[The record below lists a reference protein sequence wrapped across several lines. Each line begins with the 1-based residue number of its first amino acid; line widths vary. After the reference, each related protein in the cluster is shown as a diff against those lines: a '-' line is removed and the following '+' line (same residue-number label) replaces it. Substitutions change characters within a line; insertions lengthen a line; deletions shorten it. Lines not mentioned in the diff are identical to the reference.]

1 MDKMILTL
9 LNKIDLC
16 DIESYF
22 SDAKLT
28 KINLSPKNSSCT
40 IYIEV
45 KNYLPVDIVE
55 KLDENVSLID
65 SSISNYQVIYNVTD
79 KNEQDLIRYYPYL
92 LKLLKND
99 LMITEI
105 YKDSL
110 MFENDRLLFSVSNLI
125 EEEKIKN
132 CMPKIE
138 KFFFRFGYN

>member
-79 KNEQDLIRYYPYL
+79 KKTFN
-92 LKLLKND
+92 
-99 LMITEI
+99 
-105 YKDSL
+105 
-110 MFENDRLLFSVSNLI
+110 
-125 EEEKIKN
+125 KIKDLY
-132 CMPKIE
+132 E
-138 KFFFRFGYN
+138 KMKGVIKKASMINFILCL